1 MGERRFQSY
10 KLLLL
15 IAVVMVASIG
25 IAYAA
30 LSTTLTV
37 TVNKVTQ
44 NAYEWNPRITSC
56 TVSTVGTSTTGTS
69 CGAAT
74 VATGGLAVTIA
85 DTTLSKPED
94 ACIYKC
100 TISNVKTGTPA
111 TIAAKVNSV
120 VPTSPSGI
128 TCTNTNASSSASATM
143 VCGNITYGVYATA
156 TASGTTITKTNFT
169 TGQTI
174 ASGATKDFYLVAQY
188 TGSSLNSTAVTH
200 TGGKFTFTLAQ
211 A

>member
-1 MGERRFQSY
+1 MREGRFQSY
-10 KLLLL
+10 RILLLVAL
-15 IAVVMVASIG
+15 VMVVSIG

-30 LSTTLTV
+30 LSATLTV
-37 TVNKVTQ
+37 TVSKVTQ
-44 NAYEWNPRITSC
+44 SALEWNPRITAC
-56 TVSTVGTSTTGTS
+56 TVSTVGTSTTETS

-85 DTTLSKPED
+85 DTKLSKPGD
-94 ACIYKC
+94 ACVYKC

-120 VPTSPSGI
+120 VPTAPSGI
-128 TCTNTNASSSASATM
+128 TCTNTSASGSASAKM

-156 TASGTTITKTNFT
+156 TTSGTTITTTNFT

-188 TGSSLNSTAVTH
+188 TGTTLNSTAVTH
-200 TGGKFTFTLAQ
+200 TGGKFTFTLGQ

>member
-1 MGERRFQSY
+1 MGRGQFRNY
-10 KLLLL
+10 RLLLL
-15 IAVVMVASIG
+15 IAVLAVVSIG
-25 IAYAA
+25 TAYAA
-30 LSTTLTV
+30 LSATLTV

-44 NAYEWNPRITSC
+44 SALEWNPRITTC
-56 TVSTVGTSTTGTS
+56 TVSTVGTSTTETS

-74 VATGGLAVTIA
+74 VASNGLSVTIA
-85 DTTLSKPED
+85 DTKLSKPED

-111 TIAAKVNSV
+111 TLPAKINSV

-128 TCTNTNASSSASATM
+128 TCSNTSASSSESAKM
-143 VCGNITYGVYATA
+143 VCGNITYGIYATA
-156 TASGTTITKTNFT
+156 STSGTTSNFT

-174 ASGATKDFYLVAQY
+174 ASGSTKDFYLVAQY
-188 TGSSLNSTAVTH
+188 TGTTVNSTAVTH
-200 TGGKFTFTLAQ
+200 TGGKFTFTLGQ